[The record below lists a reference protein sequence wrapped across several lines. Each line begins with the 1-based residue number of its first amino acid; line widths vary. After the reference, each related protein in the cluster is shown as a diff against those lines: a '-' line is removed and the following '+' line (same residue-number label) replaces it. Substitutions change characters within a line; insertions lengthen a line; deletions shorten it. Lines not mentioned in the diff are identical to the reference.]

1 MDIIYKTFENKKWIL
16 SSGSFLRYYRDKTME
31 KQDIDILVD
40 ENVNDAEQ
48 VYEYGKKYLKSV
60 AQEGQTLSSKECR
73 FCHIDKAPIEVEN
86 QIRANGFS
94 IIEMEN
100 CN

>member
-1 MDIIYKTFENKKWIL
+1 MKIAVWDTYVTRKDGKIMHF
-16 SSGSFLRYYRDKTME
+16 
-31 KQDIDILVD
+31 DILVD
-40 ENVNDAEQ
+40 ENINDAEQ

-73 FCHIDKAPIEVEN
+73 FCHIDKVPVEVEN
-86 QIRANGFS
+86 QIRTNGFS

>member
-1 MDIIYKTFENKKWIL
+1 MKIAVWDTYVTRKDGKIMHF
-16 SSGSFLRYYRDKTME
+16 
-31 KQDIDILVD
+31 DILVD

-48 VYEYGKKYLKSV
+48 VYEYGKLYLKSV
-60 AQEGQTLSSKECR
+60 DEEGQTLSSKECR

-86 QIRANGFS
+86 QVRENGFS

>member
-1 MDIIYKTFENKKWIL
+1 MKIAVWDTYVTRKDGKIMHF
-16 SSGSFLRYYRDKTME
+16 
-31 KQDIDILVD
+31 DILVD

-60 AQEGQTLSSKECR
+60 DQEGQALSSKECR

-86 QIRANGFS
+86 QVRENGFS

>member
-1 MDIIYKTFENKKWIL
+1 MKIAVWDTYVTRKDGKIMHF
-16 SSGSFLRYYRDKTME
+16 
-31 KQDIDILVD
+31 DILVD
-40 ENVNDAEQ
+40 EDVNDSEQ
-48 VYEYGKKYLKSV
+48 VYEYGKIYLKSV
-60 AQEGQTLSSKECR
+60 NQEGQDLSSKECR

-86 QIRANGFS
+86 RVRANGFS